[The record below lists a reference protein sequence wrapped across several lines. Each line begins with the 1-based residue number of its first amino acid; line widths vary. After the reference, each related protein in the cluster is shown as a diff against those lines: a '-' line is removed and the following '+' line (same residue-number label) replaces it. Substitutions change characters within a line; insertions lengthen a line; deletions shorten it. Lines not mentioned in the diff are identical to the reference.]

1 MNIVFLGSAQ
11 FAVPSLKLL
20 LSTEHKISCVVTQPD
35 RQKGRGLSVASTAV
49 KTVALEE
56 GLQIYQPEDINAAQA
71 ITLLK
76 KLNPEL
82 FVVIAYGQ
90 ILSEEL
96 LDIPKI
102 VAINLH
108 ASILPKYR
116 GAAPINRAI
125 INGESATGVT
135 VIKMTR
141 QMDAGPIILQKEID
155 ISSDD
160 TSVTLEEKLSDI
172 GAHLLLQA
180 IKLIESGK
188 YDLMPQDEEGVIF
201 APKLK
206 KEDGLIKWY
215 KPAQDIYNLIR
226 GCIGW
231 PGTFTYYKAKLLK
244 IYKARVIKLAGLSG
258 EHLHG
263 EIIKVSREG
272 IAVLTGKD
280 GLLIEELQMEGKKMM
295 QAEEFVAGYKTESGE
310 TLGDK
315 K

>member
-1 MNIVFLGSAQ
+1 MNIVFLGSAH

-20 LSTEHKISCVVTQPD
+20 LSTDHKISCVVTQPD
-35 RQKGRGLSVASTAV
+35 REKGRGLSVAGTAV

-56 GLQIYQPEDINAAQA
+56 NLQIYQPKDINATEA

-90 ILSEEL
+90 ILSQEL

-102 VAINLH
+102 FAINLH
-108 ASILPKYR
+108 ASTLPRYR
-116 GAAPINRAI
+116 GAAPINWAI
-125 INGESATGVT
+125 INGESSTGVSI
-135 VIKMTR
+135 IKITR
-141 QMDAGPIILQKEID
+141 QMDAGPIILQKEIG
-155 ISSDD
+155 ISADD
-160 TSVTLEEKLSDI
+160 TSVTLEQRLSDL
-172 GAHLLLQA
+172 GAQLLLQSLKA
-180 IKLIESGK
+180 IESGEYK
-188 YDLMPQDEEGVIF
+188 LIPQDEEKVIF

-206 KEDGLIKWY
+206 KEDGLIKWD

-231 PGTFTYYKAKLLK
+231 PGTFTYYKERLLK
-244 IYKARVIKLAGLSG
+244 IYQARVIKLSELSAG
-258 EHLHG
+258 HLYG
-263 EIIKVSREG
+263 EIIKVSGEG

-280 GLLIEELQMEGKKMM
+280 GLLIEELQIEGKNKM
-295 QAEEFVAGYKTESGE
+295 QAEEFVSGYKTEIGE
-310 TLGDK
+310 ILGDK